1 MHASLTIVLV
11 LVLAGPPVPAP
22 AQVPALELPA
32 FVVGATTSENDV
44 IGNGNTCAGF
54 IEERANLGEQLG
66 IRRVFANK
74 GQLPPPDAIDC
85 QHEYGARLWY
95 SFKTSCTPV
104 AVAAGYCDGEILSVA
119 AAMPEDGILTYFH
132 EPEDDMT
139 GVRFVRA
146 FKRVYHLA
154 KAINPAID
162 VVPVYM
168 GFQWRPESRLVTR
181 NGTGGDREVRDWV
194 VPSAFADGYGLGLY
208 WQASARGTEPDDP
221 VSIGRDPRML
231 RWYNAFGALT
241 RPLALAEWGIDDDL
255 GVRASRGPAI
265 RASRDWLVSHGFQII
280 CYWQHGNWYLG
291 TSVTPPGG
299 YPDPDGVAAYR
310 ELVAAATS

>member
-1 MHASLTIVLV
+1 MFA
-11 LVLAGPPVPAP
+11 ARG
-22 AQVPALELPA
+22 LP
-32 FVVGATTSENDV
+32 
-44 IGNGNTCAGF
+44 
-54 IEERANLGEQLG
+54 
-66 IRRVFANK
+66 
-74 GQLPPPDAIDC
+74 PPPDAIDC
-85 QHEYGARLWY
+85 QREYGARLWY
-95 SFKTSCTPV
+95 SFKTTCTPT
-104 AVAAGYCDGEILSVA
+104 AVAAGFCDGEILSVA

-154 KAINPAID
+154 KTINPAID

-168 GFQWRPESRLVTR
+168 GYQWRPESALVTR

-194 VPSAFADGYGLGLY
+194 VVAAFADGYGLGLY
-208 WQASARGTEPDDP
+208 WQASARGAEPDDP
-221 VSIGRDPRML
+221 VSIGLDPRMR
-231 RWYNAFGALT
+231 RWFAAFGALGQ
-241 RPLALAEWGIDDDL
+241 PLALAEWGIDDDL

-265 RASRDWLVSHGFQII
+265 RASFDWLRSHGFQIV

-291 TSVTPPGG
+291 TSVMPPGG

-310 ELVAAATS
+310 EMVAAATP

>member
-1 MHASLTIVLV
+1 MHAALTIA
-11 LVLAGPPVPAP
+11 LVLAGSPAPVPEP
-22 AQVPALELPA
+22 AAALDLPA
-32 FVVGATTSENDV
+32 FAVGATTSENDV
-44 IGNGNTCAGF
+44 IDDANTCAGF
-54 IEERANLGEQLG
+54 LEERANLGEQLG
-66 IRRVFANK
+66 IRRVFAAR
-74 GQLPPPDAIDC
+74 GLPPPDDAVDC
-85 QHEYGARLWY
+85 QREYGARLWY
-95 SFKTSCTPV
+95 SFKTTCTP
-104 AVAAGYCDGEILSVA
+104 AGVAAGFCDGEVLSVA
-119 AAMPEDGILTYFH
+119 AAMPDDGILTYFH

-146 FKRVYHLA
+146 FTRVYSLA
-154 KAINPAID
+154 KTINPAID

-168 GFQWRPESRLVTR
+168 GYQWRPDSSLVTR

-194 VPSAFADGYGLGLY
+194 VPSEYADAYGIGLY
-208 WQASARGTEPDDP
+208 WQASARGSEPDDP
-221 VSIGRDPRML
+221 VSIGLDPRMR
-231 RWYNAFGALT
+231 RWYAAFGGQS

-265 RASRDWLVSHGFQII
+265 RASGAWLRSHGFQIV

-310 ELVAAATS
+310 ELVAAATP